1 MVFVGVCD
9 DERIKLAH
17 TNVMQER
24 NDDVFA
30 GILAAVVA
38 SVHEKIS
45 AGWRLDEMA
54 VALPDIDGGE
64 RPRRV
69 QNVVV
74 TVVRKNDG

>member
-1 MVFVGVCD
+1 MVLVGVRD
-9 DERIKLAH
+9 DECIELAYA
-17 TNVMQER
+17 NVVQKR

-54 VALPDIDGGE
+54 ITLRDIDGRE

-69 QNVVV
+69 QNFAV
-74 TVVRKNDG
+74 TFKRE

>member
-1 MVFVGVCD
+1 MVLVGVRD
-9 DERIKLAH
+9 DECIELAH

-30 GILAAVVA
+30 GILAAVVP

-54 VALPDIDGGE
+54 VALPDIDGRE

-69 QNVVV
+69 QNFAV
-74 TVVRKNDG
+74 TFKRE